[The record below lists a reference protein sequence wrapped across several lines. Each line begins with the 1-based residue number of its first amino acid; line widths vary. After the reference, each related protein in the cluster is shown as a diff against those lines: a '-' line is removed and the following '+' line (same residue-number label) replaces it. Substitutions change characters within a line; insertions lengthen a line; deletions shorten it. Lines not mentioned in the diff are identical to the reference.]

1 MASTKIRI
9 LDFLKS
15 KVDQESLRI
24 YLLTGD
30 DEYLQQLVVKKLE
43 NQFVDPDFRDFNFRR
58 IDCSKKTL
66 AGEVSSVLS
75 ELPTLVDSRLVFL
88 HRIVTLSKSVSSRL
102 ADTFESDIAPG
113 TVLVVS
119 AGGAI
124 KDSKLWPFLQKRG
137 AIVDCA
143 LKETEIDQLLE
154 SFCKK
159 AGKKAERAAFSRLRE
174 RVGGS
179 VRGLVS
185 HLERCLLSLS
195 DGESLTPEQVDRL
208 VPFSAGVAMW
218 KMTAAIGKKNHR
230 EALKILDHQLD
241 RGENPGSILGY
252 LNSYI
257 TSLVQTGGL
266 MKRLGSAAAVAQ
278 ALPRKKEYQVKKTLQ
293 ELRTWSA
300 TDLEGAFEVMARAD
314 FKSKGGAG
322 GGDPR
327 LLLQMLVLKLCSR
340 RQR

>member
-1 MASTKIRI
+1 M
-9 LDFLKS
+9 
-15 KVDQESLRI
+15 EI

-43 NQFVDPDFRDFNFRR
+43 SEFVDQDFRDFNFRR
-58 IDCSKKTL
+58 IDCTKKTTS
-66 AGEVSSVLS
+66 GELSTVLS
-75 ELPTLVDSRLVFL
+75 ELPTLVDSRLVCL
-88 HRIVTLSKSVSSRL
+88 HRIVTLSKQTALSLVDSF
-102 ADTFESDIAPG
+102 DSDLAPG
-113 TVLVVS
+113 TILVVT

-137 AIVDCA
+137 AIVDCG
-143 LKETEIDQLLE
+143 LKENEIDQLLE
-154 SFCKK
+154 SFCRK
-159 AGKKAERAAFSRLRE
+159 AERKAERAALSRLRE
-174 RVGGS
+174 RVGDS

-185 HLERCLLSLS
+185 HLERCLLSLAPN
-195 DGESLTPEQVDRL
+195 EVLTPELVDRL
-208 VPFSAGVAMW
+208 VPYSAGVAMW

-252 LNSYI
+252 INSYL

-266 MKRLGSAAAVAQ
+266 MKRLGSAAAVAE
-278 ALPRKKEYQVKKTLQ
+278 ALPRKKEYQVKKTLE

-300 TDLEGAFEVMARAD
+300 SDLEGAFEVMARAD

-340 RQR
+340 RKR